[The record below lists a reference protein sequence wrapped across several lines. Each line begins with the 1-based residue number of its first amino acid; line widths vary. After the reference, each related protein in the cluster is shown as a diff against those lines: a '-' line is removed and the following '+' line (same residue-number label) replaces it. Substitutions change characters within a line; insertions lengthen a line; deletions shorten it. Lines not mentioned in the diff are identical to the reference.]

1 MEEGTLKKSLGAALK
16 NKNGESNGCRRPA
29 WEERGGQDLGRM
41 VAKGEHKQ
49 VQSCCLFRNLI
60 VDDARQTQTVLDCFR
75 VTEVSLI
82 CRWLGL

>member
-1 MEEGTLKKSLGAALK
+1 MEEGTLKKCLGAALK

-49 VQSCCLFRNLI
+49 VQS
-60 VDDARQTQTVLDCFR
+60 VLP
-75 VTEVSLI
+75 V
-82 CRWLGL
+82 